1 VQKKGSFLLFAGLK
15 KSDTPRQEALKMNGA
30 TDSPILDL
38 SFFPLTS
45 ARWQDF
51 EKLFGPHG
59 ASSGCWCMW
68 WRQTRAE
75 YQQHRGEANRRAMQA
90 IVSSGEVPGILA
102 YHQQQAVGWC
112 SVAPRECFASLT
124 RSPMLKSVDSLPVW
138 SIVCFFV
145 RKDFRK
151 RQMTL
156 RLIQGAVDY
165 AKSKGASCIE
175 AYPRNPGPKR
185 LSADAAFM
193 GLPALFQRAGFREI
207 SRPSPSRSIM
217 RRDIAMP

>member
-1 VQKKGSFLLFAGLK
+1 
-15 KSDTPRQEALKMNGA
+15 MNSA

-38 SFFPLTS
+38 SFFPLTLP
-45 ARWQDF
+45 RWQDF

-75 YQQHRGEANRRAMQA
+75 YQRHRGEANRLAMHA
-90 IVSSGEVPGILA
+90 IVSSGKVPGILA
-102 YHQQQAVGWC
+102 YHQGQAVGWC
-112 SVAPRECFASLT
+112 SVAPREHFASLT
-124 RSPMLKSVDSLPVW
+124 RSPMLKSVDSRPVW

-145 RKDFRK
+145 DRDFRK
-151 RQMTL
+151 RQITL
-156 RLIQGAVDY
+156 RLIHGAVDY
-165 AKSKGASCIE
+165 AKSKGAFCVE

-193 GLPALFQRAGFREI
+193 GLPSIFLRAGFREF
-207 SRPSPSRSIM
+207 SRPSQSRVIL
-217 RRDIAMP
+217 RHEIQTP